1 MSRRKINVTVK
12 KLVFHAKQSK
22 AVQSRLSHTRSKL
35 NILYP
40 SKFRERS
47 LTRTIWEA
55 QVDGQSNYKILQCDC
70 EKSACHLLCNILSIT
85 ISMCNAF
92 RGPVLTGAS
101 CILKINVHSALLAG
115 PQKSAGPVA
124 YAVLATEF
132 CHSVL
137 PGCKSFFRPRKNNR
151 RAGVKAAEEARVA
164 NLRIQPPSPRAA
176 VFAGYWHRCPRK
188 GRLWSMAF
196 GSLRA
201 NSNVESARRLCLRQ
215 K

>member
-1 MSRRKINVTVK
+1 MAKAITKFYSVIARRARVIYYVIYY
-12 KLVFHAKQSK
+12 L
-22 AVQSRLSHTRSKL
+22 
-35 NILYP
+35 
-40 SKFRERS
+40 
-47 LTRTIWEA
+47 
-55 QVDGQSNYKILQCDC
+55 
-70 EKSACHLLCNILSIT
+70 IT

-151 RAGVKAAEEARVA
+151 RAGVKAAEEARAA

-215 K
+215 Q